1 MILNAMMNSHS
12 EKLTGTVVSSVVL
25 AVFVAVVD
33 GFVSLVVAVVL
44 DSFSNSVV
52 LSLAAVVAAVAADN
66 MRIGEAWKDEPDRV
80 DVDSLL
86 HQNHEVGIAVQ
97 TDVNWFGR
105 RLLSQKPDL
114 AWHNTAYLVV
124 ENRDIRS
131 SAACFLVDQG
141 AAVAA
146 AALEHTYQ
154 EVAYH
159 TFDSSLLPFS
169 DPFGKAV
176 GWANALAAATTPGN
190 GLASLPHYI
199 VGIVAVARFASVD

>member
-12 EKLTGTVVSSVVL
+12 EKLTGTVVFSVLL

-52 LSLAAVVAAVAADN
+52 LSLAAVAADN
-66 MRIGEAWKDEPDRV
+66 MRIGEAWKDEQDRV

-86 HQNHEVGIAVQ
+86 HQNHGVEIAVQ

-105 RLLSQKPDL
+105 CLLSQKPDL
-114 AWHNTAYLVV
+114 AWHNMACQVV
-124 ENRDIRS
+124 ENMDIRS

-141 AAVAA
+141 AVA
-146 AALEHTYQ
+146 AALERTYQ

-190 GLASLPHYI
+190 GLASLPHDI
-199 VGIVAVARFASVD
+199 VGIVAAVAVARFASVD